1 MIILYKTFFI
11 ILAVLLLA
19 ATALMATFAPK
30 MHKSIFLYD
39 SGLQIALQK
48 TENVQTKVTQ
58 TKINT
63 VKQQLKPQKT
73 LVAVNDNIVDT
84 AVNIVNTPQKLSP
97 KAVNIEQQPANIQQQ
112 KQTTKSSAPQ
122 TTKSKQQPAKTIPQ
136 PAGKKVT
143 QTETK
148 QEVKKQTA
156 QSVKTAAQK
165 EQEELILWNK
175 WRSDLQNRIMQDA
188 KLPIVQQGTVF
199 RFAFD
204 VDKYGKIT
212 NISTWSDNA
221 MYTPYAIQYIAP
233 VIRSYQGRDFMN
245 FPTGSNRVTTRVE
258 GAWKIADK
266 TTYST
271 PADFKDVE
279 KIRN

>member
-1 MIILYKTFFI
+1 MYKTFFI

-175 WRSDLQNRIMQDA
+175 WRSDLQNRIMQDV